1 MMREW
6 WKKKL
11 HISSHRHR
19 SSEPHHLDSQTLVVP
34 ASLPITA
41 ATPPDTFDT
50 QDTSLS
56 EDLWKSAYDE
66 LKPEEQV
73 ILSTVQVSAESESEE
88 SFSQAGHIV
97 DGVIQITEN
106 QYKEYQ
112 QGGIKIHRSTGE
124 VIDIRGVSQK
134 ILDAALLFKDVI
146 TAVVAFDPTH
156 HAASAWAVVSLG
168 LTVSHVTIITE
179 QQTDILNHR
188 WRRID
193 LTYEMPCLN
202 RPNTLQTL
210 LLNAPILKRSFTAI
224 ASRKRLR

>member
-11 HISSHRHR
+11 RISSHQHS

-88 SFSQAGHIV
+88 SFSQAGHIIN
-97 DGVIQITEN
+97 GVIQITEN

-124 VIDIRGVSQK
+124 VIDIRRVSRK
-134 ILDAALLFKDVI
+134 ILDAALSFKDVI

-168 LTVSHVTIITE
+168 LTVSHVTII
-179 QQTDILNHR
+179 QSGRLIFSI
-188 WRRID
+188 ID
-193 LTYEMPCLN
+193 GAEST
-202 RPNTLQTL
+202 
-210 LLNAPILKRSFTAI
+210 
-224 ASRKRLR
+224 

>member
-1 MMREW
+1 MREW

-11 HISSHRHR
+11 SISSHRHR
-19 SSEPHHLDSQTLVVP
+19 SSEPHHHLDSQTLVVP

-124 VIDIRGVSQK
+124 VIDIRRVSRK
-134 ILDAALLFKDVI
+134 ILDAALSFKDVI

-168 LTVSHVTIITE
+168 LTVSHVTIIHSGRL
-179 QQTDILNHR
+179 IFSI
-188 WRRID
+188 ID
-193 LTYEMPCLN
+193 GAEST
-202 RPNTLQTL
+202 
-210 LLNAPILKRSFTAI
+210 
-224 ASRKRLR
+224 